1 MSKAPYGIL
10 IEAKLKPGTTL
21 ASRDLL
27 TEVISL
33 TRGQKNAT
41 PFWAYSTST
50 GSGESV
56 VAFAPFKKFA
66 DLDRPT
72 HGNVAVHAK
81 SGTNVDEVLTGLD
94 SNLGTVSR
102 SLLEYVPS
110 LSNPPDHDSSA
121 PGPHLYH
128 VKLKLKPGNTL
139 AAKGLAEKIA
149 HAHQKGSK
157 GLKYWLFSTAL
168 GNEEVYHVFVP
179 FNRYS
184 DIDNWNSTSAVSSEV
199 HGGEQTDDLLTAIDG
214 LIESSERSIL
224 DHRPA
229 FSV

>member
-27 TEVISL
+27 TEVVSL

-41 PFWAYSTST
+41 SFWAYSTST

-72 HGNVAVHAK
+72 HGNVAAHAK
-81 SGTNVDEVLTGLD
+81 SSTNVDEVLTGLD
-94 SNLGTVSR
+94 SNLGKVTR
-102 SLLEYVPS
+102 SLLEYIPS
-110 LSNPPDHDSSA
+110 LSNPPDHEAVA
-121 PGPHLYH
+121 PGPHIYH

-139 AAKGLAEKIA
+139 VAKGLAEKIA

-157 GLKYWLFSTAL
+157 
-168 GNEEVYHVFVP
+168 
-179 FNRYS
+179 
-184 DIDNWNSTSAVSSEV
+184 
-199 HGGEQTDDLLTAIDG
+199 
-214 LIESSERSIL
+214 
-224 DHRPA
+224 
-229 FSV
+229 